1 MMSPKMK
8 WECKVKVNGIPT
20 VMTTTAENAAIATN
34 YFKQFGELLNY
45 PRLI

>member
-1 MMSPKMK
+1 MMEPKMK

-20 VMTTTAENAAIATN
+20 VMTTFAENVLIARN
-34 YFKQFGELLNY
+34 YFQKFGELLNS